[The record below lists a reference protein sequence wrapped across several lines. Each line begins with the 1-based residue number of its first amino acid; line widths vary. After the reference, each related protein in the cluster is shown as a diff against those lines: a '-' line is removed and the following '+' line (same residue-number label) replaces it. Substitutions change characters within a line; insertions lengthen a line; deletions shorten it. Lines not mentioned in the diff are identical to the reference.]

1 VRRIAIALVLVAVA
15 CRNDNS
21 VPTFTAEPS
30 HFTRRVTAE
39 GNLKAKTAT
48 TVSAPQEVRMP
59 LKISWIAADG
69 TLVKKDELVARFD
82 KTEFEELLRSGN
94 DDHTTADNKRV
105 KLAGESQT
113 TKVNLERDADQ
124 ADTELAAAKKFNF
137 DDAAIYS
144 QYARIESQL
153 DQQLAVDRKTHA
165 RGVLGV
171 REKLSRADA
180 ELVDI
185 ETKKADLKLRDAK
198 QGLGSIELRSPYDG
212 ILVLQRD
219 WRGEV
224 LRVGSTTWP
233 GSPIGE
239 IPDLRTMK
247 AEVFVL
253 EADAAGIAVGQHATV
268 ALESDPGVTYGA
280 KVSQIDKLARPRIRG
295 VPVQYF
301 GVTLELDRTD
311 PKIMKPGA
319 RVRGVLEVENRANA
333 FSIPRQAIFEKNG
346 KKVVYRREKG
356 KFLPI
361 EVAIATSTAGR
372 VVVTKGVSKGDVLA
386 LVDPTEEAK
395 ERGDERG

>member
-1 VRRIAIALVLVAVA
+1 VKRLALLCLFAAA
-15 CRNDNS
+15 CGNSNS
-21 VPTFTAEPS
+21 VPTFTVEPV

-39 GNLKAKTAT
+39 GNLKAKMAT
-48 TVSAPQEVRMP
+48 PVSAPQEVRMP
-59 LKISWIAADG
+59 LKVSWIAADG
-69 TLVKKDELVARFD
+69 TLVKKDELIARFD
-82 KTEFEELLRSGN
+82 RTEFEELLRSGN
-94 DDHTTADNKRV
+94 DDRTTADNKRG
-105 KLAGESQT
+105 KLAGESST
-113 TKVNLERDADQ
+113 TKKNLERDAEQ
-124 ADTELAAAKKFNF
+124 ADTELAAAKKF
-137 DDAAIYS
+137 DYGDERIYS

-171 REKLSRADA
+171 REKLSKADA

-185 ETKKADLKLRDAK
+185 EAKKADLKLRDAN
-198 QGLGSIELRSPYDG
+198 QGLGSLELRSPYDG

-233 GSPIGE
+233 GQPLGE

-253 EADAAGIAVGQHATV
+253 EADAAGIAVGQRATV
-268 ALESDPGVTYGA
+268 ALESDPLVMYAA
-280 KVSQIDKLARPRIRG
+280 KVAQIDKLARPRTRG

-311 PKIMKPGA
+311 PKVMKPGA

-333 FSIPRQAIFEKNG
+333 FSIPRQAVFEKNG
-346 KKVVYRREKG
+346 KKVVYRRQRG

-372 VVVTKGVSKGDVLA
+372 VVVTKGVAKGDILA
-386 LVDPTEEAK
+386 LVDPTEEK
-395 ERGDERG
+395 DHDERG

>member
-1 VRRIAIALVLVAVA
+1 VKRIAPLLLLLAA
-15 CRNDNS
+15 CGDRDS
-21 VPTFTAEPS
+21 VPTFTVEPV

-48 TVSAPQEVRMP
+48 PLSAPQEVRMP
-59 LKISWIAADG
+59 LKISWIATDG
-69 TLVKKDELVARFD
+69 TLVKKDDLIARFD
-82 KTEFEELLRSGN
+82 RTEFEELLRSGT
-94 DDHTTADNKRV
+94 DDRVTADNKRG
-105 KLAGESQT
+105 KLAGESTT
-113 TKVNLERDADQ
+113 TKRNLERDAQQ

-137 DDAAIYS
+137 GDEAIYS
-144 QYARIESQL
+144 QYQRIESQL
-153 DQQLAVDRKTHA
+153 DQQLAADRKEHA
-165 RGVLGV
+165 QGVLGV

-180 ELVDI
+180 QLVEI
-185 ETKKADLKLRDAK
+185 EAKKADLKLRDAK
-198 QGLGSIELRSPYDG
+198 QGLGALELRSPYDG

-219 WRGEV
+219 WRGDV

-233 GSPIGE
+233 GSIVGE

-253 EADAAGIAVGQHATV
+253 EADAAGVAVGQRATV
-268 ALESDPGVTYGA
+268 ALESDPGITYAA
-280 KVSQIDKLARPRIRG
+280 KVTQIDKLARPRTRG

-311 PKIMKPGA
+311 PSVMKPGA

-333 FSIPRQAIFEKNG
+333 FSLPRQAVFDKNG
-346 KKVVYRREKG
+346 KKVVYRRQG
-356 KFLPI
+356 KQFMAV

-386 LVDPTEEAK
+386 LVDPTEEEK
-395 ERGDERG
+395 ERDERG